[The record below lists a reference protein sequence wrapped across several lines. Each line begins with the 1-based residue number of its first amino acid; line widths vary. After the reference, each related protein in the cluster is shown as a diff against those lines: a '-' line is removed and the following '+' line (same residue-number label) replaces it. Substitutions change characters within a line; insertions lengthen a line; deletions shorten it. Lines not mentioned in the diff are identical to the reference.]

1 MIEVVVV
8 GGAKLNWHTGLALS
22 ALLVAVA
29 TCSCATRHPAPY
41 SYATPSARPHLA
53 WPVPNGTFSSGFGL
67 RHGVMHEGID
77 IAAPSGSPVEAAAAG
92 QVIFVGR
99 LRGYGKVII
108 VAHRDHYATVYA
120 HNSVDLVERGQWV
133 ARGQMIGRVGRTGHT
148 TGANLHFEV
157 RHNNVATNP
166 LAYLSPPRTEPTR
179 LARRLGF

>member
-1 MIEVVVV
+1 MVVV
-8 GGAKLNWHTGLALS
+8 GGAKLDWRTGPKLGALFV
-22 ALLVAVA
+22 ALVA
-29 TCSCATRHPAPY
+29 CSCATHHPAPY
-41 SYATPSARPHLA
+41 SYALPGARPRLT

-92 QVIFVGR
+92 QVIFAGR
-99 LRGYGKVII
+99 LHGYGKVII
-108 VAHRDHYATVYA
+108 LAHRDHYVTVYA
-120 HNSVDLVERGQWV
+120 HNSADLVRRGQWV
-133 ARGQMIGRVGRTGHT
+133 ASGQMIGRVGRTGHT

-166 LAYLSPPRTEPTR
+166 LAYLSPRREPTR